1 VPIVP
6 GILPLTNFS
15 HAAKMAASGNVSIP
29 EAIALQFDGL
39 DDDPSRRHETAT
51 RVALGQ
57 CQELYALGVRH
68 FHFYTLNRAELVLD
82 ICRELGVITKQDQS
96 VG

>member
-1 VPIVP
+1 
-6 GILPLTNFS
+6 
-15 HAAKMAASGNVSIP
+15 
-29 EAIALQFDGL
+29 
-39 DDDPSRRHETAT
+39 
-51 RVALGQ
+51 
-57 CQELYALGVRH
+57 VRH